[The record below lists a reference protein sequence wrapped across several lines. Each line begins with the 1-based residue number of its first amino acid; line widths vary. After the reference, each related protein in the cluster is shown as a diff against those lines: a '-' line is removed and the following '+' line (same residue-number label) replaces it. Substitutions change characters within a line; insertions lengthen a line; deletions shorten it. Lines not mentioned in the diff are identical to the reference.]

1 MKTTVTKWGN
11 SLGIRLPKTLAN
23 EINLT
28 ENKKVELILQDG
40 QIILRPIENSKM
52 GRPNRKNLDELLE
65 GMTPDDFYPEIDFGE
80 SVGNESW

>member
-40 QIILRPIENSKM
+40 QIILRPIQNSKM

-80 SVGNESW
+80 PVGNESW